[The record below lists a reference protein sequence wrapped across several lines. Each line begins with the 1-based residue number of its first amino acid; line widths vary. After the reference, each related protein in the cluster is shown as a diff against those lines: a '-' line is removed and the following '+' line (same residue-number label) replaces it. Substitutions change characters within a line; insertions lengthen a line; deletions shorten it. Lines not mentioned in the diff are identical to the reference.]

1 MGAVGTAQDSR
12 KARRREAKAAKAQA
26 VSIARTPAVS
36 QRQYRQTVR
45 QIRLWSVL
53 KISLCFYTA
62 ALVVILVAGI
72 ALWAI
77 AASFGYIDSFEK
89 FMGTL
94 LSNKNNYKLVSAELL
109 LGSTLVGVVLV
120 ALMTILTV
128 IAAAFYNLFAELF
141 GGVEVVVVEAEL
153 ERR

>member
-1 MGAVGTAQDSR
+1 MGAAVRTADDSR
-12 KARRREAKAAKAQA
+12 KQRRREAKTVAVTRAAATTE
-26 VSIARTPAVS
+26 R
-36 QRQYRQTVR
+36 RYRQTVR
-45 QIRLWSVL
+45 KVNLWSVV
-53 KISLCFYTA
+53 KIALCFYTA
-62 ALVVILVAGI
+62 ALVVTLVAGI

-77 AASFGYIDSFEK
+77 AASFGYIHSFEK

-94 LSNKNNYKLVSAELL
+94 LSNKNSYKLVTAELL

-128 IAAAFYNLFAELF
+128 IAAAFYNLFADLL
-141 GGVEVVVVEAEL
+141 GGIEVVVVEQEL

>member
-1 MGAVGTAQDSR
+1 MGAAVGTADDSR
-12 KARRREAKAAKAQA
+12 KQRRREAKTVAVTRAAATTE
-26 VSIARTPAVS
+26 R
-36 QRQYRQTVR
+36 RYRQT
-45 QIRLWSVL
+45 IRKVNLWSVV
-53 KISLCFYTA
+53 KIALCFYTA
-62 ALVVILVAGI
+62 ALVVTLVAGI

-77 AASFGYIDSFEK
+77 AASFGYIHSFEK

-94 LSNKNNYKLVSAELL
+94 LSNKNSYKLVTAELL

-128 IAAAFYNLFAELF
+128 IAAAFYNLFADLL
-141 GGVEVVVVEAEL
+141 GGIEVVVVEQEL